1 MDITIRKF
9 IELKDK
15 FAELQKSKDLLVQE
29 VKIKDM
35 ILKRQENMR
44 EAFREELKMLNSVL
58 RVPRM
63 CDQFHKAMRRKMEAE
78 AYQKMMAEAMS
89 NLNTVR
95 DEDESDEKFID
106 DFMEHLDNDILK
118 GRRRKFR

>member
-1 MDITIRKF
+1 
-9 IELKDK
+9 
-15 FAELQKSKDLLVQE
+15 
-29 VKIKDM
+29 M

-44 EAFREELKMLNSVL
+44 EAFKEELKMLNSVL

-78 AYQKMMAEAMS
+78 AYQKMMADAMS

-95 DEDESDEKFID
+95 DEDESEEKFID
-106 DFMEHLDNDILK
+106 DFMEHLDNNILK
-118 GRRRKFR
+118 GRRG